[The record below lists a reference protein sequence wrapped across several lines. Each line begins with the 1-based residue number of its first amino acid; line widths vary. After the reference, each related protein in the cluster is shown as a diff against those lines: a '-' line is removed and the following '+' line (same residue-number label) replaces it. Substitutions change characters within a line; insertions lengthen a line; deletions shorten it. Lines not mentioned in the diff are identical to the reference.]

1 MSLELRWE
9 SNGTVVKTWY
19 GRYTTCAGK
28 RKLTAL
34 VPLRGKPFTKSASG
48 GGDADFLA
56 SRKEAENA
64 LARLIEESRRGR
76 IDKKT
81 ALAIYS
87 ERTGTK
93 MVSTDLAKL
102 PELSDKYES
111 GRRITDEWKSW
122 KRKVIVDFSA
132 WAIAN
137 KYKVALDIDRKCAQ
151 AYLKKLYTMDDDG
164 KVMTAST
171 IRRCKAVLAE
181 IFDHALPEGAPN
193 PWRSRDVRV
202 EVADGDTEYNRVPL
216 SPAEVVEVL
225 KAAESD
231 GLAHDLIA
239 CALSTGLRRGDVCRL
254 KWSCVDLK
262 EKRLTLT
269 TGKTGAEL
277 CLPILQLLH
286 GVLLQRKKVS
296 KKGDVFVFP
305 EAEELLRDH
314 PDQITWRVKKV
325 FAMAFS
331 PDTVLAP
338 QADEKDLERLSDIFE
353 AVYGSVCRAAMS
365 EVKRTRFLDVISR
378 YSQGQSYRVIKE
390 ETGIHKATISEY
402 LHEAEKL
409 SGHHF
414 LKDARR
420 TGGFKDAIRNITRVS
435 RTMGNRKASKYD
447 FHALR
452 TTFVTLALSAGIGV
466 EILKALTGHA
476 TVEIVMR
483 HYFKPKGS
491 DFEKQLC
498 AAMPASLTLKKKS
511 IALGETKSIGENVSA
526 VLHLVNSLKLN
537 DEERQQVRELI

>member
-1 MSLELRWE
+1 MSIEVRRK
-9 SNGTVVKTWY
+9 NGKVIRTWY
-19 GRYTTCAGK
+19 GSYVDAAGK
-28 RKLTAL
+28 RKV
-34 VPLRGKPFTKSASG
+34 VPLASIRGKMYGEKVNS
-48 GGDADFLA
+48 GGDADFLL
-56 SRKEAENA
+56 SRKEAEDEMQ
-64 LARLIEESRRGR
+64 RLTEEAKCGR

-81 ALAIYS
+81 ALTLYS
-87 ERTGTK
+87 VRTGTR

-102 PELSDKYES
+102 PELADNYES

-132 WAIAN
+132 WSIAN

-202 EVADGDTEYNRVPL
+202 EVADGDIEYNRVPL

-225 KAAESD
+225 KAAEGD

-269 TGKTGAEL
+269 TGKTGTEL
-277 CLPILQLLH
+277 CLPILPLLH
-286 GVLLQRKKVS
+286 GVLLQRKKAS
-296 KKGDVFVFP
+296 KKNDVFVFP
-305 EAEELLRDH
+305 EAEQLVREH

-325 FAMAFS
+325 FALAFS

-338 QADEKDLERLSDIFE
+338 HADERDLERLTDVFE
-353 AVYGSVCRAAMS
+353 AVSGAVCRAVMS
-365 EVKRTRFLDVISR
+365 EGKRTRFLDVLSR

-402 LHEAEKL
+402 LHEAEQL

-420 TGGFKDAIRNITRVS
+420 TGGVKEAIRNTTRVN
-435 RTMGNRKASKYD
+435 RTMGNRMASKYD

-491 DFEKQLC
+491 DFEKQLS
-498 AAMPASLTLKKKS
+498 AAMPASLTLDKKS
-511 IALGETKSIGENVSA
+511 IAMGETINVGGNVSA
-526 VLHLVNSLKLN
+526 VLQHVNRLQLSA
-537 DEERQQVRELI
+537 EERQQLRELI